1 MSKLIPEWEFT
12 TANEEGD
19 LLNPS
24 LNDEDL
30 SVLPDPGVLETNPW
44 LNASCSFSAEAEN
57 FQDIFGVLPDFQLHE
72 TLPVQATSNAVDEG
86 KSSGR
91 KRKADGAQS
100 KVI

>member
-1 MSKLIPEWEFT
+1 MMKICQCFLILVFLRPIR
-12 TANEEGD
+12 
-19 LLNPS
+19 
-24 LNDEDL
+24 
-30 SVLPDPGVLETNPW
+30 
-44 LNASCSFSAEAEN
+44 AEAEN

-91 KRKADGAQS
+91 KRKADGGQS